1 MTITIAKEITD
12 ILPEFQVLAFNMDIQ
27 VDSSNEKILSQITEY
42 KEKYSTISL
51 PEILSLDRI
60 KEGRDAY
67 KALGKDPSRYRLAA
81 ESLLRRLSKKRDL
94 YLINNAVDI
103 GNLLSISLNRSTAIL
118 NYDAIVGPINIRIG
132 RKSDEYEGIGRG
144 KIDISNV
151 ILYEDDISPFGST
164 TSDTMRTR
172 ITNDTNKLL
181 VFVICFTDTYI
192 TESINE
198 CEKMF
203 KELGNVAN
211 FERVKV
217 NYGRDK

>member
-118 NYDAIVGPINIRIG
+118 NYDAIKGPINIRIG
-132 RKSDEYEGIGRG
+132 RESDEYEGIGRG
-144 KIDISNV
+144 KINISNV